1 MAKTNPEN
9 KPLQI
14 NIGDCK
20 GPFILYLALSHDLSS
35 VGSQQVQP
43 PEVSQPDPIFFT
55 VLATWIASEHV
66 MCLEIQELLMI
77 DILSEW
83 WKLLTKTSKIIKK
96 NDLSG
101 HKYEEKLSP
110 RGS

>member
-1 MAKTNPEN
+1 MAKTKPGKQATSN
-9 KPLQI
+9 KYWRLQRAVH
-14 NIGDCK
+14 
-20 GPFILYLALSHDLSS
+20 LYLALSHDLSS

-55 VLATWIASEHV
+55 LLATWIASEHV

-83 WKLLTKTSKIIKK
+83 WKLLTKTSRIIKESS
-96 NDLSG
+96 L
-101 HKYEEKLSP
+101 LF
-110 RGS
+110 